1 MKIYLNGKF
10 VDEKDAKVSVFDH
23 GLLYGD
29 GVFEGIRA
37 YDGVVFMLKEHIDR
51 LYDSAKSLCIDIPLT
66 KEEMIDVVLET
77 LRVNNLRDAYIRL
90 VVTRGVG
97 DLGLDPR
104 KCGKPTIFC
113 IAIPMPPLLG
123 EEGIRVI
130 TVSVRRLPVDVL
142 NPAVKS
148 LNYLNSVLAKIQANY
163 AGVDEAFLLDDK
175 GFVVEGTGD
184 NIFIVKNGVLK
195 TPPVYQSILKG
206 ITRDVVIKLA
216 KESGAPIIVAL
227 NKMDKETAQ
236 PDMVKGQMAEHG
248 INPVDWGGDIEFI
261 PVSAKSGMGIDDLL
275 ENILLTA
282 EVLELRAN
290 ENVKAKAAVVES
302 SLEKGRGP
310 VATVIVQN
318 GTLKVGDYVEIAGY
332 SGTVFEIQI
341 FNTILTTPDNKKIII
356 PKLPNSQ
363 QRASAL

>member
-10 VDEKDAKVSVFDH
+10 VNKEDAKISVFDH

-51 LYDSAKSLCIDIPLT
+51 LYDSAKSICLNIPLS

-77 LRVNNLRDAYIRL
+77 LKVNNLRDAYIRL
-90 VVTRGVG
+90 VVTRGEG

-104 KCGKPTIFC
+104 KCKEPNIFC

-123 EEGIRVI
+123 EDGIRAI

-148 LNYLNSVLAKIQANY
+148 LNYLNSILAKIQANY

-184 NIFIVKNGVLK
+184 NIFVVKNGVLK
-195 TPPVYQSILKG
+195 TPPEYQSILKG
-206 ITRDVVIKLA
+206 ITRDVVIELA
-216 KESGAPIIVAL
+216 KEEGIEVKEVPLTLHDLYTADELFITGTAAEIV
-227 NKMDKETAQ
+227 
-236 PDMVKGQMAEHG
+236 P
-248 INPVDWGGDIEFI
+248 
-261 PVSAKSGMGIDDLL
+261 
-275 ENILLTA
+275 
-282 EVLELRAN
+282 
-290 ENVKAKAAVVES
+290 VVEID
-302 SLEKGRGP
+302 GR
-310 VATVIVQN
+310 IIN
-318 GTLKVGDYVEIAGY
+318 
-332 SGTVFEIQI
+332 
-341 FNTILTTPDNKKIII
+341 NKKIGNIT
-356 PKLPNSQ
+356 KLL
-363 QRASAL
+363 REKFKEIRTKRGIKVE